1 MIRFPTLEN
10 TLRFLVGAGLDIG
23 TVLDVGVH
31 TGSAALQAVFANKK
45 HILFEPVSEC
55 HERLEKNYAKID
67 HELIKAAVSDYDGIG
82 YLDKYSI
89 DESGEIFCCLVGEA
103 ETAEMN
109 PVPSIKLDSFFQNR
123 NSDKPYLIKIAVDG
137 HEMSVLR
144 GAQEVLRDAAA
155 LIANAF
161 PCNIDELLNFMKPRG
176 FQLYDMVDNTYYFG
190 NLHWFDLVFLPDAL
204 VEKLAA
210 PAGPVAWDQ
219 WVPVADF
226 DPNRRRTGA
235 SDGAAQAPA
244 GAEEWL
250 PLLHLS
256 PVGERVVRA
265 RPGQAG
271 CVFFGP
277 YRPLPSGR
285 YRARLRLKLVLPWT
299 VRYRM
304 GSAGK
309 KPVARL
315 DVTTA
320 HGTICLAER
329 PLFRENLGTGDY
341 VLDFT
346 VSESLGRTGAT
357 IEVRMWTQ
365 GAVSVEISSVTV
377 APIAEATEAK
387 APSAAPD
394 QPARAVSR

>member
-10 TLRFLVGAGLDIG
+10 TLRFLAGAGLDIG
-23 TVLDVGVH
+23 TVLDIGVH

-82 YLDKYSI
+82 YLNKYSI
-89 DESGEIFCCLVGEA
+89 DESGEIFCCLMGEA
-103 ETAEMN
+103 ETAEMA
-109 PVPSIKLDSFFQNR
+109 PVPSIRLDSFFQSR
-123 NSDKPYLIKIAVDG
+123 SPAKPYLIKIAVDG
-137 HEMSVLR
+137 HEIPVLQ
-144 GAQEVLRDAAA
+144 GAQEVLKDAAIV
-155 LIANAF
+155 IANAF
-161 PCNIDELLNFMKPRG
+161 PCNIDEFLNFMKPRG

-190 NLHWFDLVFLPDAL
+190 NLHWFDLVFLPEAL
-204 VEKLAA
+204 VARLTA

-219 WVPVADF
+219 WVPVATF
-226 DPNRRRTGA
+226 DPNRRPTGPR
-235 SDGAAQAPA
+235 DGAIEAPA

-285 YRARLRLKLVLPWT
+285 YRARLRLKLLLPWT
-299 VRYRM
+299 ARCRT
-304 GSAGK
+304 GSAGRK
-309 KPVARL
+309 AVARI
-315 DVTTA
+315 DVTAA

-329 PLFRENLGTGDY
+329 PLFRENLGKGDY
-341 VLDFT
+341 ALDFT
-346 VSESLGRTGAT
+346 VSESLERADSA
-357 IEVRMWTQ
+357 IEVRMWTE
-365 GAVSVEISSVTV
+365 GAVGAEVSSVTV
-377 APIAEATEAK
+377 APIAEATDAE
-387 APSAAPD
+387 PLSAAPD